1 MRGRSC
7 CENSRQ
13 YYFFLGKI
21 GFSIIFTKRTPPHM
35 KIGSLGKIYQNSPM
49 PPPKNLNF
57 SIILIKTER
66 TSAYENSILDHN
78 LWKILEKTKIFII
91 LMKRSPPHSKM
102 IFSATFC
109 QNFRKSQV
117 VLLFWITFFYQ
128 KLVKFIYHG
137 ST

>member
-1 MRGRSC
+1 
-7 CENSRQ
+7 
-13 YYFFLGKI
+13 
-21 GFSIIFTKRTPPHM
+21 M

-91 LMKRSPPHSKM
+91 LMKRSPPTQQND
-102 IFSATFC
+102 IFSDILSKFSE
-109 QNFRKSQV
+109 KSGGFII
-117 VLLFWITFFYQ
+117 LNHLFLPEIG
-128 KLVKFIYHG
+128 KIHI
-137 ST
+137 SR